1 VVRALP
7 NSFASVVTVP
17 TGSILT
23 LIAIASLAGV
33 IAAWL
38 AARRA
43 SRLDVRDVMATS

>member
-23 LIAIASLAGV
+23 LMAIASLAGV

-38 AARRA
+38 PARRA
-43 SRLDVRDVMATS
+43 GRLDVLDAIATS